1 MRRVLLVSALALCL
15 SGLLWAQE
23 ATTSQPDPTYT
34 LYAQE
39 LTQLLTISARLKVLS
54 VSLSDKLTA
63 SQVILRKQESE
74 LKTLRLELADLRL
87 TIERSSTR
95 LGTLRETLQES
106 ETALWNLSTSFD
118 EYKSAAQKTIKT
130 WRFVAIGSIVAGTAI
145 VVIFK

>member
-15 SGLLWAQE
+15 SGPLWAQE

-54 VSLSDKLTA
+54 ISLSDKLTA

-74 LKTLRLELADLRL
+74 LKTLRLELADLKL

-95 LGTLRETLQES
+95 LGTLRETLLES
-106 ETALWNLSTSFD
+106 EQALTNLSSSFD
-118 EYKSAAQKTIKT
+118 EYKNEAQKTIKT
-130 WRFVAIGSIVAGTAI
+130 WRIVAIGSIVVGITIAAI
-145 VVIFK
+145 F

>member
-1 MRRVLLVSALALCL
+1 VRGAWLVLSLALL
-15 SGLLWAQE
+15 SSGQLWAQE
-23 ATTSQPDPTYT
+23 DTTSQPDPTYT

-39 LTQLLTISARLKVLS
+39 LMQLLTISARLKVLS

-106 ETALWNLSTSFD
+106 EQALTNLSSSFSD
-118 EYKSAAQKTIKT
+118 YKNEAQKTIRT
-130 WRFVAIGSIVAGTAI
+130 WKIVAIGSIIAGIAI
-145 VVIFK
+145 AVTL